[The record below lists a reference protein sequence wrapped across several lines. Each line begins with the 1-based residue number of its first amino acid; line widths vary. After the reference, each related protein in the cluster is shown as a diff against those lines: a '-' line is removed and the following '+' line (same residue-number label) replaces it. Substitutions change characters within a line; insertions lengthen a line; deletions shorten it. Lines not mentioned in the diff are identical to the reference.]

1 MPLNQPDLYHFPHE
15 LSLSLSISHS
25 FSACDL
31 CGLEAP
37 VQVWFQYIASLTRHI
52 FFHSVQCLPSS
63 GTPSV
68 LSLTTFSAINKW
80 WLGRRGGCEKRLI
93 LKYVDLGWMAFHWLA
108 EVVFCVSMQDSP
120 FIYCKDVFIRLRRKL
135 RLEKACFS
143 VPFYLSISLLIL
155 QNPQDTTLEL
165 NQYMISNQTDLNMT
179 CDSAT
184 YQLNDLVMIIWIS
197 NL

>member
-1 MPLNQPDLYHFPHE
+1 
-15 LSLSLSISHS
+15 
-25 FSACDL
+25 
-31 CGLEAP
+31 
-37 VQVWFQYIASLTRHI
+37 
-52 FFHSVQCLPSS
+52 
-63 GTPSV
+63 
-68 LSLTTFSAINKW
+68 
-80 WLGRRGGCEKRLI
+80 
-93 LKYVDLGWMAFHWLA
+93 
-108 EVVFCVSMQDSP
+108 MQDSP

-184 YQLNDLVMIIWIS
+184 YQLNDLVMII
-197 NL
+197 